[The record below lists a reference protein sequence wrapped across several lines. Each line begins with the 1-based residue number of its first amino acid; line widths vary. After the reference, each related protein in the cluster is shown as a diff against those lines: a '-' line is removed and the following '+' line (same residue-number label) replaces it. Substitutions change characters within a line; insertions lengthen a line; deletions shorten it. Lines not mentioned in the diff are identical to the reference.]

1 MSALKNNVQLL
12 GNLGNNPEITS
23 LDSGK
28 KIAKFSIAVNE
39 SYKND
44 KGEKITNTSWFNLI
58 AWGKTAELIE
68 QLLIKGAEILVTGK
82 LSNSSYEDKEGIK
95 RYNTEIIVN
104 EFQILNG
111 GKPKE

>member
-12 GNLGNNPEITS
+12 GNLGNNPEVTA
-23 LDSGK
+23 LDGGK

-44 KGEKITNTSWFNLI
+44 KGEKITNTAWFNLI

-68 QLLIKGAEILVTGK
+68 QLLVKGSEILVTGK
-82 LSNSSYEDKEGIK
+82 LSNSSYEDKEGVK

-104 EFQILNG
+104 EFQILSG